1 MRQGDNAMIHGVQQ
15 ALIPHVPEAQT
26 YIANPHGGDSE
37 WITGKVAMEIPK
49 VINITD
55 ADGGMQN
62 DQANYGWRRPVL
74 YHPATDTLAIGP
86 TGAYHYNLV
95 HALQDQGYR
104 GQGLQH
110 FDEGW
115 VSVAEPHPEAYDQDR
130 PRGFHMRYTEATTG
144 RLQQALIPHAP
155 EAANYIEDPHDED
168 SMWMTGKVAV
178 SAPQAK
184 DLIQAA
190 IPFIYDIDKDTI
202 DVGQPGMRTSDIP
215 GQFTPGGIVEG
226 RYEPGGK
233 VFITT
238 MTNMPWTAR
247 HLLELWYYQ
256 FPHMEV
262 RSLNLEDSEGKRTKL
277 AEWQDA

>member
-1 MRQGDNAMIHGVQQ
+1 
-15 ALIPHVPEAQT
+15 
-26 YIANPHGGDSE
+26 
-37 WITGKVAMEIPK
+37 
-49 VINITD
+49 
-55 ADGGMQN
+55 
-62 DQANYGWRRPVL
+62 
-74 YHPATDTLAIGP
+74 
-86 TGAYHYNLV
+86 
-95 HALQDQGYR
+95 
-104 GQGLQH
+104 
-110 FDEGW
+110 
-115 VSVAEPHPEAYDQDR
+115 
-130 PRGFHMRYTEATTG
+130 
-144 RLQQALIPHAP
+144 
-155 EAANYIEDPHDED
+155 
-168 SMWMTGKVAV
+168 MWMTGKVAV